1 MVWGCFAA
9 VGAGNLHKVEGIM
22 EQNQYRQI
30 LQEQMLE
37 SADNLFPDG
46 GWIFQQDNDPKH
58 TARLT
63 RQWFLD
69 TGVLLLE
76 WPSQSPDLNPI
87 ENLWSILDASL
98 KNRTPQSEAEL
109 LEILQEGW
117 RNVPIDLLERL
128 SDSMPRRIEAVIAAR
143 GFATKY

>member
-1 MVWGCFAA
+1 MD
-9 VGAGNLHKVEGIM
+9 
-22 EQNQYRQI
+22 QYQYRQI

-37 SADNLFPDG
+37 SADDLFPDG
-46 GWIFQQDNDPKH
+46 GWTFQQDNDPKH
-58 TARLT
+58 TANLT
-63 RQWFLD
+63 KQWFLD

-87 ENLWSILDASL
+87 ENLWSILDANL
-98 KNRTPQSEAEL
+98 KNRTPQNEAEL

-117 RNVPIDLLERL
+117 RNLPTDLLEHL